1 MKKET
6 DARKKEKYR
15 ERIKKKEAQKKIVE
29 FDRTPYM
36 ASFRA
41 SGCNFVLVTVHIY
54 YGSGKFV
61 RFRED
66 EIRNFASF
74 IQTRAEDQDVIDPD
88 FVVLG
93 DFNIEKIEDEYYKAL
108 RSGGLCVPKEIQG
121 LGTNLSK
128 TMHYDQIAYHR
139 YRDSTL
145 IYTGRVNRIDFVGV
159 AFTDRPEKLRYDITN
174 HLPLWAEFTVS
185 PDKNPRK
192 INPLSARDV
201 RCYSDWYLGF
211 SSRRFVLL
219 MVQRDF
225 LSS

>member
-1 MKKET
+1 M
-6 DARKKEKYR
+6 
-15 ERIKKKEAQKKIVE
+15 E

-145 IYTGRVNRIDFVGV
+145 IYTGRANRIDFVGA
-159 AFTDRPEKLRYDITN
+159 AFTDRPEKLQYDLTD

-192 INPLSARDV
+192 INP
-201 RCYSDWYLGF
+201 
-211 SSRRFVLL
+211 
-219 MVQRDF
+219 
-225 LSS
+225 